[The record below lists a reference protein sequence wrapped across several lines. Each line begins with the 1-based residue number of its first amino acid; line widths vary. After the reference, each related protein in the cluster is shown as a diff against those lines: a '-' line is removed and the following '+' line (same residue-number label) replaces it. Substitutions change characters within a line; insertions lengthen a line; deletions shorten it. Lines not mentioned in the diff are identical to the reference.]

1 MLKPNPFESFLNSIL
16 FASDLEGDLQ
26 GDLAGVLAGLLAG
39 LLEPSLMVG
48 VRLFLTGD
56 LAGLS

>member
-1 MLKPNPFESFLNSIL
+1 MLKPNPFESFFNSIL

-39 LLEPSLMVG
+39 LLEPS
-48 VRLFLTGD
+48 
-56 LAGLS
+56 